1 MKKTNNLRGVNM
13 KTYNEIKEVENKIN
27 DLNSFINNQNQ
38 HLLNF
43 TNQKCKSEVLDKVSK
58 AIESEIFN
66 QEKLKQLKLKLKKE
80 KLLTLKI
87 KSLKALGVKVV
98 SRERNYDMHFY
109 NLANGFYPERIEVM
123 LRDKVVPLDFYD
135 NHFYI
140 SYRDHGGQALFNLFE
155 DKVEDEHLFYTKE
168 KA

>member
-1 MKKTNNLRGVNM
+1 M
-13 KTYNEIKEVENKIN
+13 KTQNEIKEVEDKIN

-38 HLLNF
+38 HLVNF
-43 TNQKCKSEVLDKVSK
+43 TNEKCKSEVLDKVSK

-87 KSLKALGVKVV
+87 KSLEALGVKVV
-98 SRERNYDMHFY
+98 SRERNYDMHSY
-109 NLANGFYPERIEVM
+109 NYANGFYPERIEVM
-123 LRDKVVPLDFYD
+123 LRDKVVPLDFYNSD
-135 NHFYI
+135 FFI
-140 SYRDHGGQALFNLFE
+140 SYKNHGGQTLFNLFE

-168 KA
+168 RA

>member
-1 MKKTNNLRGVNM
+1 M

-38 HLLNF
+38 HLVNF

-87 KSLKALGVKVV
+87 KSLEALGIKVV
-98 SRERNYDMHFY
+98 SRERNYDESTY
-109 NLANGFYPERIEVM
+109 NFINGFYPEKIEVM
-123 LRDKVVPLDFYD
+123 LRDKVVPLTFMH
-135 NHFYI
+135 NGFYI

-155 DKVEDEHLFYTKE
+155 DKVEDKHLFYTKE
-168 KA
+168 RA

>member
-1 MKKTNNLRGVNM
+1 M

-98 SRERNYDMHFY
+98 SRKRNYDKHDY
-109 NLANGFYPERIEVM
+109 NFIHGFYPETISIM
-123 LRDKVVPLDFYD
+123 LKDKVVPLDFYNND
-135 NHFYI
+135 FFI
-140 SYRDHGGQALFNLFE
+140 SYKNHGGQTLFNLFE
-155 DKVEDEHLFYTKE
+155 DKVEDKHLFYTKE
-168 KA
+168 RA

>member
-1 MKKTNNLRGVNM
+1 M
-13 KTYNEIKEVENKIN
+13 KTYNEIKEVEDKIN
-27 DLNSFINNQNQ
+27 DLNSFINNQHQ
-38 HLLNF
+38 HLVNF
-43 TNQKCKSEVLDKVSK
+43 TNEKCKSEVLDKVSK

-98 SRERNYDMHFY
+98 SRKRNYDKHDY
-109 NLANGFYPERIEVM
+109 NFIHGFYPETISIM
-123 LRDKVVPLDFYD
+123 LRDKVVPLDFYNSD
-135 NHFYI
+135 FFI
-140 SYRDHGGQALFNLFE
+140 SYKNHGGQTLFNLFE

-168 KA
+168 RA

>member
-1 MKKTNNLRGVNM
+1 M
-13 KTYNEIKEVENKIN
+13 KTQNEIKEVEDKIN
-27 DLNSFINNQNQ
+27 DLNSFINNQHQ
-38 HLLNF
+38 HLVNF
-43 TNQKCKSEVLDKVSK
+43 TNEKCKSEVLDKVSK

-98 SRERNYDMHFY
+98 SRERNYDMHSY
-109 NLANGFYPERIEVM
+109 NYANGFYPERIEVM
-123 LRDKVVPLDFYD
+123 LRDKVVPLDFYNSD
-135 NHFYI
+135 FFI
-140 SYRDHGGQALFNLFE
+140 SYKNHGAQTLFNLFE

-168 KA
+168 RA

>member
-1 MKKTNNLRGVNM
+1 M
-13 KTYNEIKEVENKIN
+13 KTYNEIKEVEDKIN

-38 HLLNF
+38 HLVNF
-43 TNQKCKSEVLDKVSK
+43 TNEKCKSEVLDKVSK

-98 SRERNYDMHFY
+98 SRKRNYDKHDY
-109 NLANGFYPERIEVM
+109 NFIHGFYPETISIM
-123 LRDKVVPLDFYD
+123 LRDKVVPLDFYNSD
-135 NHFYI
+135 FFI
-140 SYRDHGGQALFNLFE
+140 SYKNHGGQTLFNLFE

-168 KA
+168 RANG